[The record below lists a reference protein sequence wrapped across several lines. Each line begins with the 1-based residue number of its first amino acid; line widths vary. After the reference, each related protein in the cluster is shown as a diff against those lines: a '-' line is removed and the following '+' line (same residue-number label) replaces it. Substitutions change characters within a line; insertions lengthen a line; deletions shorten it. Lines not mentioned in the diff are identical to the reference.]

1 MTEQLSQTEEN
12 YLKGIYKLSEKT
24 EKTVNTNA
32 IANEMN
38 TTAASVTDMLQKLS
52 AKELIHY
59 EKYRGV
65 TLTEKGN
72 RAATQLVRKH
82 RLWEVFL
89 VEKLQYTWDE
99 VHELAEQ
106 LEHIQSSDL
115 VDRLDI
121 FLGNPKFDPHG
132 DPIPDAEGKFTFRK
146 QIELSEMD
154 AGETGVVVGV
164 QDHSSAFLKY
174 LDLLGL
180 VLGTQVKVLETFE
193 YDRSK
198 KIIAG
203 QSKEL
208 ILSHKIC
215 KNLFI
220 KLTE

>member
-180 VLGTQVKVLETFE
+180 VLGTQVKVLETYE

>member
-59 EKYRGV
+59 ERYRGV